1 MPKAMDP
8 SKRFRA
14 VLKCD
19 ESKEPR
25 PTFLYPFL
33 TGRQQMAMMEIY
45 EQIDDSAGQLQ
56 NMKQAFELA
65 GMFLLGWENQLHP
78 ETGQPARFDRTR
90 PAAEQLA
97 EICDVTEAMELAQR
111 VMYGQTLDLLDKK
124 KFDSPSD
131 SATAESA
138 PTAPA

>member
-65 GMFLLGWENQLHP
+65 GMFLLGWENQFSP
-78 ETGQPARFDRTR
+78 GNR
-90 PAAEQLA
+90 PAGPVRPDPPGGRAARRNLRRDRGDGA
-97 EICDVTEAMELAQR
+97 GPASDVRADA
-111 VMYGQTLDLLDKK
+111 G
-124 KFDSPSD
+124 F
-131 SATAESA
+131 AG
-138 PTAPA
+138 